1 MLNPAAIRLALAPTV
16 AVLLAGCG
24 ISDPYARPQRA
35 TSTADAA
42 IERGEH
48 DGPAPPPAPPPE
60 GAAMATTPEQAL
72 ARYGVVYINWTAAT
86 LPADERRLAAIS
98 TGQARAQALA
108 ESNAPPA
115 TLIRYAVANA
125 GAVVAIAPGQGTE
138 RGKWAIVTDEQTSG
152 DGPYEGLPATT
163 HVTWATVT
171 HLVGEWIV
179 SGWYPGS

>member
-1 MLNPAAIRLALAPTV
+1 MLNPAATRPALALAV

-24 ISDPYARPQRA
+24 ISDPYTRPQRPA
-35 TSTADAA
+35 STAAAA

-48 DGPAPPPAPPPE
+48 DGPPSAPGPPPAR
-60 GAAMATTPEQAL
+60 GAAAVTPQQAL
-72 ARYGVVYINWTAAT
+72 ARYGAVYVNWTAAT
-86 LPADERRLAAIS
+86 LSGNERRLAAMS

-108 ESNAPPA
+108 ESSAPPA
-115 TLIRYAVANA
+115 TLARYAVANA
-125 GAVVAIAPGQGTE
+125 GAVAAIAPGQGTE

-152 DGPYEGLPATT
+152 DGPFQGLPATT

-171 HLVGEWIV
+171 RSAGGWVV